1 MNFKIHLTYTLLALG
16 LVMFSNQAVNA
27 QNGSAQNINSEKLNF
42 AFAANQINFSLY
54 NSTFSLDSTKHLESK
69 EFYLN
74 KSKKQKTE
82 GWYFLGIGTTFII
95 VGTIGF
101 VNETNK
107 TPNDVVSGVDSFLKA
122 GLFGAV
128 ILGGIVSDLISVP
141 FFISSSQ
148 NKKMAAI
155 LSFGNQHIYSPFNKS
170 ICRNAYPSLT
180 LKIQL

>member
-1 MNFKIHLTYTLLALG
+1 MIV
-16 LVMFSNQAVNA
+16 LVILSNQKVYP
-27 QNGSAQNINSEKLNF
+27 QNGLTQNTTPASLIF
-42 AFAANQINFSLY
+42 APASNQITFSLY
-54 NSTFSLDSTKHLESK
+54 NTPFPHDSTRYLETK

-107 TPNDVVSGVDSFLKA
+107 TPNDVGSGVDSFLKA

-128 ILGGIVSDLISVP
+128 ILGGIVTDLISVP
-141 FFISSSQ
+141 FFISSSH
-148 NKKMAAI
+148 NKKMAAS
-155 LSFGNQHIYSPFNKS
+155 LSFVNQRIYSPLDKS
-170 ICRNAYPSLT
+170 LGRNVFPSLT
-180 LKIQL
+180 LRIKL